1 MDQQIY
7 GVLLAPRVTE
17 KSTLL
22 GELNNQFVF
31 KVAPDAT
38 KPQVKK
44 AVEELFKVKVK
55 SVQVLNLYESKTRIS
70 SFRYRSGKLCL
81 SGGRLNAYGGSWP
94 YGSTGYTRAQKNSKS
109 CS

>member
-55 SVQVLNLYESKTRIS
+55 SVQVLNVKGKVKRFGQRLGK
-70 SFRYRSGKLCL
+70 RSGWKKAFVSLHEGHDIDFM
-81 SGGRLNAYGGSWP
+81 SAE
-94 YGSTGYTRAQKNSKS
+94 
-109 CS
+109 